1 MAMERPV
8 SDLRDNFEEVC
19 EAVHQTS
26 EPILLT
32 KEGQG
37 DMVLMSADA
46 YVEMQL
52 NWELYAKILVSEKKE
67 ELTGGGKSYTAEEV
81 LQAAREIIWEKK
93 VV

>member
-19 EAVHQTS
+19 EAVHQTN
-26 EPILLT
+26 EPMLLT

-37 DMVLMSADA
+37 DMILMSADA
-46 YVEMQL
+46 YEKMQFD
-52 NWELYAKILVSEKKE
+52 WELTAKILVSERE
-67 ELTGGGKSYTAEEV
+67 EKLTGGKSYTAEEV
-81 LQAAREIIWEKK
+81 LQAMREVIWAEK